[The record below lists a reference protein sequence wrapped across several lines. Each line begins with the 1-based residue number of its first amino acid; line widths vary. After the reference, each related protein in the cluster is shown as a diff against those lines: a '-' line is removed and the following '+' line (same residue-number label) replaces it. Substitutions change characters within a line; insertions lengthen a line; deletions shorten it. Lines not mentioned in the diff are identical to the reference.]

1 MAESIRWKRVLET
14 LDQRQ
19 NAAEQGA
26 LETTGGAE
34 PIDLSDRAIQSRVA
48 DLATRL
54 RAYAK
59 EWLTDD
65 PEVPQVIDRIAK
77 QGEAGLLLFRDHRD
91 RVESNPDAMSGLESV
106 IKADGSRPS
115 FLVSDGR
122 IVPNSSLVKD
132 QEWEDTFQD
141 PVLAANLACALECV
155 GRIDMSDPTVQGATV
170 GTGFLIR
177 ENLLVTNNHVV
188 SRFAEPEST
197 EWRFKP
203 NTTAWVDFGREYP
216 SATSKRVRRIVE
228 VCFAGSLPI
237 LGVNHLLPDLA
248 IVRLEPTHQIS
259 SSECF
264 PWFKLPVSSVPLQM
278 ALDVVLIGYPCES
291 SESSSQLPAGSPP
304 DLLKQLFQSQ
314 LGLKRLAVGQ
324 VTSRQTN
331 SQWSIEHDAS
341 TLAGNSGSPLF
352 ALPSLDVA
360 GGLHYGGSAGFAN
373 FAGCLPDMLQ
383 MQGISG
389 ETLGSFLTRS
399 QVVSV

>member
-19 NAAEQGA
+19 NATEQGA
-26 LETTGGAE
+26 LETTGGVE
-34 PIDLSDRAIQSRVA
+34 PIDLSDRGIQSRVE
-48 DLATRL
+48 DLRSRL
-54 RAYAK
+54 RRYAE
-59 EWLTDD
+59 EWLADD
-65 PEVPQVIDRIAK
+65 PAALGVIDQIAR
-77 QGEAGLLLFRDHRD
+77 QGEAGLRLFRDDRD
-91 RVESNPDAMSGLESV
+91 GVEANLDAMSGLESV
-106 IKADGSRPS
+106 IKADHSRPS

-122 IVPNSSLVKD
+122 IVPNSSFVEG
-132 QEWEDTFQD
+132 QEWEDTFRD
-141 PVLAANLACALECV
+141 PVLASHLACALECV
-155 GRIDMSDPTVQGATV
+155 GRIDMSDQTIQGATV

-188 SRFAEPEST
+188 TRFAEPEST

-216 SATSKRVRRIVE
+216 SATSKRVRRIEE

-237 LGVNHLLPDLA
+237 LGMNHFLPDLA
-248 IVRLEPTHQIS
+248 IVRLEPSHQIPS
-259 SSECF
+259 SVCF
-264 PWFKLPVSSVPLQM
+264 SWFKLPVSSVPLQM
-278 ALDVVLIGYPCES
+278 ALDIVLMGYPCES
-291 SESSSQLPAGSPP
+291 PDSSSQLPVGSPP
-304 DLLKQLFQSQ
+304 DLLKQLFQLQ

-331 SQWSIEHDAS
+331 SQWAIEHDAS

-352 ALPSLDVA
+352 ALPSLEVVS
-360 GGLHYGGSAGFAN
+360 GLHYGGSAGFAN

-399 QVVSV
+399 QVEFV